1 MVDLTSTSSSWLCD
15 FVMGDLD
22 LYLSDYDTRRSF
34 FRRRGVDY
42 HNYSN
47 WSKNPISDF
56 KNSTVSIS
64 TQVTSTAAVK
74 ARVCV
79 CVYADVCMWVRT
91 HLSPAE
97 STVTCTAVSN
107 LCTRAADTVAGAE
120 MASSLSTNPRV
131 LPSHTSFPRRH
142 FPPQAW
148 FIRPLSSRQKCLG
161 TCAEPEID

>member
-15 FVMGDLD
+15 FVMGNLD

-42 HNYSN
+42 HNYST

-64 TQVTSTAAVK
+64 TQVTSTTAVK

-79 CVYADVCMWVRT
+79 CMQMCVCGSELICLLQSP
-91 HLSPAE
+91 LSPVQRCLIYALVPLILWLALKWHHP
-97 STVTCTAVSN
+97 SALTPACSPLTLPFPDDTFHPRHDLSGPW
-107 LCTRAADTVAGAE
+107 AADKS
-120 MASSLSTNPRV
+120 ASARV
-131 LPSHTSFPRRH
+131 QSQR
-142 FPPQAW
+142 
-148 FIRPLSSRQKCLG
+148 
-161 TCAEPEID
+161 